1 MTIITILKE
10 ICFALLYLWNARK
23 TIYRR
28 ELSSHSIYYTNE
40 NQLKLT
46 DYGYTATASY
56 ILYIYYY
63 YLVKRISLY

>member
-56 ILYIYYY
+56 I
-63 YLVKRISLY
+63 